1 MHPHALPG
9 MDVVVDG
16 VRLHVVDYGDG
27 AGLPIV
33 LLSGPFTPRCF
44 WDDVARNLAH
54 DHRVVVPDLV
64 GLGESEA
71 PTRSGPYAMGAQAGR
86 VRGVLNKLGIERFAV
101 VGHDVGGVVAVHL
114 AAHAPDRVQGLA
126 LIGTPLHSQLA
137 PTRAA
142 HQAAHRVAD
151 GIRRGARRDTSH
163 DTSADRSRGRRRFI
177 RAIDVPA
184 AERLLD
190 VIAGVPALVLWG
202 EQDDVLSTEYGKRV
216 ATALDAAWVPLSD
229 AGHLAPRDRPERV
242 AEELHAFVGAAR
254 HALP

>member
-1 MHPHALPG
+1 MHAHPLPG

-54 DHRVVVPDLV
+54 VHRVVVPDLV

-71 PTRSGPYAMGAQAGR
+71 PTRSGPYAMGAQAHH
-86 VRGVLNKLGIERFAV
+86 VLGVLGEIGIERFAV
-101 VGHDVGGVVAVHL
+101 VGHDIGGVVAVHL
-114 AAHAPDRVQGLA
+114 AALVPDRVQGLA
-126 LIGTPLHSQLA
+126 LISTPLHSALW

-142 HQAAHRVAD
+142 HRAAHRVAD
-151 GIRRGARRDTSH
+151 GIRRGARTN
-163 DTSADRSRGRRRFI
+163 ADRTRGRRRFI

-190 VIAGVPALVLWG
+190 VVAGVPALVLWG
-202 EQDDVLSTEYGKRV
+202 EQDDVLPTAYGKRV
-216 ATALDAAWVPLSD
+216 AEALDAAWVPLAD
-229 AGHLAPRDRPERV
+229 TGHLAPLDRPERV
-242 AEELHAFVGAAR
+242 AEELHAFVGVA
-254 HALP
+254 P